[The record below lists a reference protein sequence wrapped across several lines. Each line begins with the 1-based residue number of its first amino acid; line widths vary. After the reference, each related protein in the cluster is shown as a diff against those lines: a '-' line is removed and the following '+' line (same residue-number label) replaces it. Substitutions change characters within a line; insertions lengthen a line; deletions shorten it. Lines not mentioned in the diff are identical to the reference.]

1 VVDVLGSLTGATAVR
16 FAVCDAELGGW
27 FLHDAADGDAP
38 PIEVEEAAR
47 RGLLPLSALR
57 YAERTREPL
66 LVDDATRDDRFARD
80 SYLATLGHCSLLVV
94 PILAHGTPR
103 ALLLLENHERRG
115 AFSTGRLDAVV
126 LIAGQ
131 LAVSMENARLYERL
145 EQRVREQTQALR
157 DAQAELLASARRAGM
172 AEIATGVLH
181 NVGNVLNSVNV
192 SAGLIGE
199 RLGQSSVRGL
209 ARAVALLDAHADD
222 PRAYLA
228 HDPQGRLLPAYL
240 RELANVL
247 VAEHE
252 ALADE
257 LSTLARSVDHIK
269 DVVATQQSYAG
280 APRLIESL
288 SLETLVDDALRM
300 NADSLTRHGIPV
312 VKQLE
317 ALPPL
322 PLDRHRLLLILVNL
336 IGNAKQALGTS
347 TSTSTSTGTG
357 ADAEAHAPCL
367 RIGAALVDGAT
378 EGAADGARRLRISVA
393 DNGEG
398 IAPENLTRVFSHGFT
413 TRRDGHGFGLH
424 TCALAAREMGGRL
437 TAHSDGPGQGATFIL
452 DLPVGPRDA
461 GRVKADG

>member
-1 VVDVLGSLTGATAVR
+1 
-16 FAVCDAELGGW
+16 
-27 FLHDAADGDAP
+27 
-38 PIEVEEAAR
+38 
-47 RGLLPLSALR
+47 
-57 YAERTREPL
+57 
-66 LVDDATRDDRFARD
+66 
-80 SYLATLGHCSLLVV
+80 
-94 PILAHGTPR
+94 
-103 ALLLLENHERRG
+103 
-115 AFSTGRLDAVV
+115 
-126 LIAGQ
+126 
-131 LAVSMENARLYERL
+131 
-145 EQRVREQTQALR
+145 
-157 DAQAELLASARRAGM
+157 
-172 AEIATGVLH
+172 VLH

-322 PLDRHRLLLILVNL
+322 PLDRHRQLLILVNL
-336 IGNAKQALGTS
+336 IGNAKQALGAAAA
-347 TSTSTSTGTG
+347 G
-357 ADAEAHAPCL
+357 AGAGAPCL
-367 RIGAALVDGAT
+367 SIGAALIDGAAGGASGAS
-378 EGAADGARRLRISVA
+378 EGAADGARWLRISVA

-424 TCALAAREMGGRL
+424 TCALAAREMGGSL
-437 TAHSDGPGQGATFIL
+437 TAHSDGPGRGATFIL
-452 DLPVGPRDA
+452 DLPA
-461 GRVKADG
+461 GLANLPG